1 MEAIVIETIIKIFV
15 VLAVFGFLAAFTT
28 YIERKVLAFFQ
39 RRVGPNIVGPFGIF
53 QLLADGIKLFTKED
67 VVPANANKTIF

>member
-28 YIERKVLAFFQ
+28 YIERKVLAFF
-39 RRVGPNIVGPFGIF
+39 
-53 QLLADGIKLFTKED
+53 KEEL
-67 VVPANANKTIF
+67 VQI